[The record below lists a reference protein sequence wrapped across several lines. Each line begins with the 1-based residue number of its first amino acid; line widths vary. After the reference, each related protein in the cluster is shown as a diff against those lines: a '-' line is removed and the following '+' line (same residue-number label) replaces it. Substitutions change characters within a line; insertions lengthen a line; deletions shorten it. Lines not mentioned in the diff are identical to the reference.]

1 MIDVKAMGKNPIQY
15 LLGVCIVVIG
25 YLYVDVKDTMQLQI
39 DDLKA
44 ENKELKVEISELT
57 DKYVELAKSINPK

>member
-1 MIDVKAMGKNPIQY
+1 
-15 LLGVCIVVIG
+15 
-25 YLYVDVKDTMQLQI
+25 MQLQI

-57 DKYVELAKSINPK
+57 DKYVELAKSINPQ

>member
-44 ENKELKVEISELT
+44 ENKELKV
-57 DKYVELAKSINPK
+57 